1 MPDPFG
7 EPITEVTG
15 GSGVIPM
22 AVDPTAPAMKEYYNQ
37 YRDVIGDIGQNPWT
51 SGAKNYQDPLKQENA
66 GGLGP
71 LIGDQDGYNV
81 KYKTGQ
87 ENMTFFNIDDPTVP
101 AGYWETNPM
110 ALTLDP
116 KDITPKQITCESVC
130 QERAK
135 IRKENCKALRER
147 VATALKVAG
156 CPTKLVPIPEK
167 TCKYSS
173 ATRTVASTSS
183 KKKKK

>member
-1 MPDPFG
+1 
-7 EPITEVTG
+7 
-15 GSGVIPM
+15 M
-22 AVDPTAPAMKEYYNQ
+22 APVNNNVKDYFSLYK
-37 YRDVIGDIGQNPWT
+37 DVIGDVGKDPWT
-51 SGAKNYQDPLKQENA
+51 TGAGTHDPTLVKAKAN
-66 GGLGP
+66 GMGP
-71 LIGDQDGYNV
+71 LTGEYDDYNV

-87 ENMTFFNIDDPTVP
+87 ENLTFFNIDDPTVDP
-101 AGYWETNPM
+101 SYWETGKM

-116 KDITPKQITCESVC
+116 KDITPKEITCESVC

-135 IRKENCKALRER
+135 VRKENCKALRER

-156 CPTKLVPIPEK
+156 CPTKLVAIPEK

-173 ATRTVASTSS
+173 ATRTTAASTSS